1 MKLKKLKKTD
11 SIYFRGKSHFEVDG
25 TQNYLAFQSMYR
37 YFKRVSDV
45 CTGSYIYFWK
55 SKRFT
60 VENITAPT
68 TSDYWIHQ
76 QLSYLGNKVRL
87 EFKGSC
93 VKQDKIAYNHGKNSK
108 HSFCLW
114 DK

>member
-11 SIYFRGKSHFEVDG
+11 PIHFRGKSHFEVDG
-25 TQNYLAFQSMYR
+25 TQNYLAFHSMYR
-37 YFKRVSDV
+37 YFKRVGDV

-108 HSFCLW
+108 HSFCL
-114 DK
+114 